1 MVMSVQP
8 VNTQHQLTTTMSFSD
23 EFMPDDD
30 DSNSFD
36 ALLGL
41 LTPPVSPE
49 KVLKV
54 QDQDR
59 VEVDESFVQQL
70 FGAVQIAQVQALDSS
85 RAPAPA
91 ADTAATVDE
100 GSESDAEGEDDPDL
114 LFPDFLG
121 DNQPHEIQPI
131 MLTVDLPVFSKPLSA
146 ALLDHVLISCD
157 KNRLAASRPV
167 TATGS

>member
-1 MVMSVQP
+1 VVVSVQP

-30 DSNSFD
+30 SHSFD

-49 KVLKV
+49 KVSKV
-54 QDQDR
+54 QGQDR
-59 VEVDESFVQQL
+59 VEVDESYVQQL
-70 FGAVQIAQVQALDSS
+70 FRAVQIAQVQALDFS

-91 ADTAATVDE
+91 ADTAAPVDE

-121 DNQPHEIQPI
+121 DDQPQKIQPI
-131 MLTVDLPVFSKPLSA
+131 MLMVDLPVFSKPPSA
-146 ALLDHVLISCD
+146 ALLDHALISCD
-157 KNRLAASRPV
+157 NNRLAASRPV